1 MHHLNVHAL
10 SQPFFTWLVFIQDC
24 HSRPFL
30 SSSFLVQTYQVSLL
44 LFESF
49 SPELNLDDSLSLLL
63 ATAQRLLN
71 VEQVQIITRKKNM
84 S

>member
-1 MHHLNVHAL
+1 
-10 SQPFFTWLVFIQDC
+10 
-24 HSRPFL
+24 
-30 SSSFLVQTYQVSLL
+30 VSLL

-71 VEQVQIITRKKNM
+71 VEQVRTTEIFE
-84 S
+84 